1 MRNSGI
7 ELNLGN
13 NPDLLIV
20 LKLGSSP
27 RMIIHAYSQLSM
39 YIGDAGFGWLTSI
52 RSHYSLKILFSNISW
67 MFLNHNN
74 FFPV

>member
-13 NPDLLIV
+13 NPDLLII

-27 RMIIHAYSQLSM
+27 RMIIHAYSQLSK
-39 YIGDAGFGWLTSI
+39 YIGDAGFG
-52 RSHYSLKILFSNISW
+52 
-67 MFLNHNN
+67 
-74 FFPV
+74 